1 MIITISGMPGSGKST
16 VAGIIAKKL
25 GIKHHSAGDF
35 RRKKAAEKGMTIREY
50 NRLGEKE
57 ASTDN
62 EADEWQKKLSESKD
76 SFVIDGRLSYHFI
89 PKSKKIF
96 LKTSAE
102 EGAKR
107 ILKDTARKEQ
117 YKSIEE
123 AKQKIGERIKSDT
136 KRYRK
141 YYGINPY
148 NEENYDLVI
157 DTTSIT
163 APEAAREI
171 LDFLKKQKQ
180 F

>member
-35 RRKKAAEKGMTIREY
+35 RRKKA
-50 NRLGEKE
+50 GEKE
-57 ASTDN
+57 ASTDS
-62 EADEWQKKLSESKD
+62 EADEWQKKLGESKD